1 MDNAIR
7 RINRYPGDRKIAFP
21 NSDLN
26 HWIVI
31 CPQDIA
37 IQRLNKRDQKCIFS

>member
-21 NSDLN
+21 NSYN

-31 CPQDIA
+31 YPQDIA